1 MLRDA
6 LLTLLLCASVAQAR
20 EPLTLAG
27 HRVAAGTSA
36 SFVTQAGSASL
47 PISVL
52 HGAHAG
58 PVLTLTA
65 GIHGDEFPAIFALQR
80 LRAAI
85 DPGELHGS
93 LVLVHLAN
101 LAGFHARRIA
111 LSPVDEKNLNRVFPG
126 RADGTQT
133 EQIAHFLTTEVI
145 GLSDYLID
153 LHSGSANQRLWPHV
167 YAPVIDD
174 PALDARTLAFARA
187 TGLRHI
193 VLYGE
198 RPRDPANSI
207 SYPNTAQTRGK
218 PGLTL
223 EVGHLGQ
230 RDEASMARIL
240 TACRQAMR
248 HLHMIPGPAA
258 ASEGVTLYRKRHAV
272 ASPATGLFEPATDV
286 GETVGKGALLGR
298 VTDYFGAPLAELRA
312 PLRGIV
318 LMLNDTPPI
327 TLGETPVTLGEWV
340 TTAD

>member
-1 MLRDA
+1 MFRPV
-6 LLTLLLCASVAQAR
+6 LTVLLLCAGLAQAR

-27 HRVAAGTSA
+27 HRVAAGTGT

-52 HGAHAG
+52 HGAHSG

-85 DPGELHGS
+85 DPAELHGS

-111 LSPVDEKNLNRVFPG
+111 LSPVDQKNLNRVFPG

-193 VLYGE
+193 VLYDE

-223 EVGHLGQ
+223 EIGHLGE
-230 RDEASMARIL
+230 RDEASID
-240 TACRQAMR
+240 
-248 HLHMIPGPAA
+248 
-258 ASEGVTLYRKRHAV
+258 RKSV
-272 ASPATGLFEPATDV
+272 V
-286 GETVGKGALLGR
+286 
-298 VTDYFGAPLAELRA
+298 
-312 PLRGIV
+312 
-318 LMLNDTPPI
+318 
-327 TLGETPVTLGEWV
+327 
-340 TTAD
+340 